1 MNNLKKNLI
10 LFIYYIVY
18 HFCII
23 SVVHQLVSQMPKVK
37 YLNYI
42 DFQRTSYSVND
53 LTHHHDEQVKKKNA
67 REVTYSCANY

>member
-10 LFIYYIVY
+10 LFIYYFVY

-23 SVVHQLVSQMPKVK
+23 SVVHQLVSQMWKVK

-42 DFQRTSYSVND
+42 DFQQTSYSVND
-53 LTHHHDEQVKKKNA
+53 LTHHSDEQVQKQKMHEK
-67 REVTYSCANY
+67 

>member
-10 LFIYYIVY
+10 IFIYYIVY
-18 HFCII
+18 HFPII
-23 SVVHQLVSQMPKVK
+23 SVIHQLVSQMRKVK

-53 LTHHHDEQVKKKNA
+53 LMHHHDEQVKKKNA
-67 REVTYSCANY
+67 REVTYSGANF